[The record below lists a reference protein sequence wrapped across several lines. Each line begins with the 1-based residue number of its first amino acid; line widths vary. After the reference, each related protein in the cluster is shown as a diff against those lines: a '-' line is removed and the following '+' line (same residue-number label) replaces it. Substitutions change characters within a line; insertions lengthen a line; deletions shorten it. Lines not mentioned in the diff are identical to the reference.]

1 MPGTIEKLQEERGS
15 VYGRFDLQCKAVGSI
30 VKTLCN
36 TAILNGI
43 PPEDENIGAF
53 CYMAIKLARYAS
65 NPKHE
70 DTLIDMESYANLIRQ
85 MQRDNLVKT
94 PLNEKEDNQ

>member
-1 MPGTIEKLQEERGS
+1 MPSTIEKLQEERGS
-15 VYGRFDLQCKAVGSI
+15 VYGRFDLQCKAVGAI

-36 TAILNGI
+36 TAILNGT

-70 DTLIDMESYANLIRQ
+70 DTVVDMESYANLIRQ
-85 MQRDNLVKT
+85 MQRDSLYAT
-94 PLNEKEDNQ
+94 PMKEKSE